1 MTNFEIIVRAI
12 ILKQNRILFCKR
24 KDRSYFFLPGGHV
37 EFGEKAEKALIRE
50 IKEELGIVLKQPT
63 YIGIIENIYFDKDE
77 DKKHH
82 EINLIFS
89 VQIKKS
95 SVKTNEDHIDFFWI
109 KVKDLKNKQIEPVA
123 LKTCLIKW
131 LKDKKLFWRSEV

>member
-1 MTNFEIIVRAI
+1 MKNFEIIVRAV
-12 ILKQNRILFCKR
+12 ILHKNKILFCQR
-24 KDRSYFFLPGGHV
+24 KNRSYFFLPGGHV
-37 EFGEKAEKALIRE
+37 EFSEKAVPALIRE
-50 IKEELGIVLKQPT
+50 IKEELGIALKQPM

-77 DKKHH
+77 NKKHH

-89 VQIKKS
+89 GQVKKS

-109 KVKDLKNKQIEPVA
+109 KVRDLKNKQIEPVV

-131 LKDKKLFWRSEV
+131 LKDKKSFWGSEV